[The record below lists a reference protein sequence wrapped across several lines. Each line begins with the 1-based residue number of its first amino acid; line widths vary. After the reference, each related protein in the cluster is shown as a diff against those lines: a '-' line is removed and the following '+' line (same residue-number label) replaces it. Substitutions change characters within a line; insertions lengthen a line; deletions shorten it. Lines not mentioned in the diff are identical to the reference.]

1 MLGQPIMKAL
11 LVIAFLW
18 NGFPTVEYVYVPD
31 MGECRS
37 LGWFLLNELA
47 SDVTLRCEVLDP
59 ESMLTLE
66 STADKLT

>member
-1 MLGQPIMKAL
+1 MKAL

-47 SDVTLRCEVLDP
+47 SDVTLRCEVIDS
-59 ESMLTLE
+59 ESMLTFE
-66 STADKLT
+66 STTDTLT

>member
-1 MLGQPIMKAL
+1 MKAL

>member
-1 MLGQPIMKAL
+1 MKAL
-11 LVIAFLW
+11 LIIAFLW

-31 MGECRS
+31 MAECRS

-66 STADKLT
+66 STTDKLT

>member
-1 MLGQPIMKAL
+1 MKAL

-31 MGECRS
+31 MRECRS

-47 SDVTLRCEVLDP
+47 SDVILRCEVLDP

-66 STADKLT
+66 STTDKLT

>member
-1 MLGQPIMKAL
+1 MKAL

-66 STADKLT
+66 STTDKLT

>member
-1 MLGQPIMKAL
+1 MKAL

-37 LGWFLLNELA
+37 LGWFLLNEFA
-47 SDVTLRCEVLDP
+47 GDVTLRCEVLDP

-66 STADKLT
+66 STTDKLT

>member
-1 MLGQPIMKAL
+1 MKAL

-47 SDVTLRCEVLDP
+47 SDVTLRCEVIDP

-66 STADKLT
+66 STTDKLT

>member
-1 MLGQPIMKAL
+1 MKAL

-59 ESMLTLE
+59 KSMLTLE
-66 STADKLT
+66 STTDKLT

>member
-1 MLGQPIMKAL
+1 MKAL

-37 LGWFLLNELA
+37 LGWYLLNEFA
-47 SDVTLRCEVLDP
+47 SDVTLRCEVIDS
-59 ESMLTLE
+59 ESMLIFE
-66 STADKLT
+66 STTDTLT

>member
-1 MLGQPIMKAL
+1 MCGQPIVKAL

-18 NGFPTVEYVYVPD
+18 NGFPTVEYLYVPD

-37 LGWFLLNELA
+37 LGWFLLA

-66 STADKLT
+66 STTDKLT

>member
-1 MLGQPIMKAL
+1 MKAL

-31 MGECRS
+31 MGECRT

-66 STADKLT
+66 STTDKLT